1 MLLYLRRLFILA
13 LFGCAHGVLLWI
25 GDILLMYAI
34 TGVVL
39 LVFFRN
45 RGPRTLLVWPMI
57 LIAIPIVFMGVGVAS
72 IEFARV
78 APPETGVWEQ
88 IETTFAEAARQ
99 AEADAARDYEIYANG
114 NFATITAERLN
125 DFLELLLTL
134 GWFIIPPVLAAIA
147 LLSRSRRGARI
158 LAPLVPVGR
167 MALSN
172 YLLQSIVMTTLAYG
186 YGFGLYGRIDLA
198 TGFLLAIVLY
208 AVQIPLS
215 NWWLSR
221 FRFGPFEWTW
231 RTLTYARVQPL
242 RVAKRQAA

>member
-1 MLLYLRRLFILA
+1 M
-13 LFGCAHGVLLWI
+13 
-25 GDILLMYAI
+25 
-34 TGVVL
+34 
-39 LVFFRN
+39 
-45 RGPRTLLVWPMI
+45 
-57 LIAIPIVFMGVGVAS
+57 S
-72 IEFARV
+72 
-78 APPETGVWEQ
+78 
-88 IETTFAEAARQ
+88 
-99 AEADAARDYEIYANG
+99 
-114 NFATITAERLN
+114 
-125 DFLELLLTL
+125 
-134 GWFIIPPVLAAIA
+134 WFIIPPVLALFLLGVRAGKRGWFTQPDEHGKTFRNLLIWALPPGLALNLYVAATGFSQNQLGIEVLTWQTFFQVAALGIGSVLLSLSYLAAIA

-221 FRFGPFEWTW
+221 FRFGPFEWAW